1 MEIPWPNCPVEH
13 PEREASKIRHTAKH
27 YTDVQKKTQKEKSKT
42 NFQSK
47 KKTRLTK
54 PDIRGKEPQIL
65 TRTAADGIETGT
77 MIMKRMVKNVF
88 SVMMMMALAIV
99 CVTSF
104 TSCGGDDDEIGI
116 TPVDGG
122 GTETVDIDYDYI
134 IPCTNWRASVDEV
147 RLWMKGSKFEEAPDL
162 SNGVNVIGFRTPD
175 DKYSVVYYFNGNN
188 MGLSMSSVTY
198 RWYNMKDFEAWKDYT
213 EKMYKVTLEKKEE
226 TEGDLAYGCN
236 TYVNGRYCA
245 IMGYIDSYFKQFVA
259 IYGTAEK

>member
-1 MEIPWPNCPVEH
+1 M
-13 PEREASKIRHTAKH
+13 
-27 YTDVQKKTQKEKSKT
+27 
-42 NFQSK
+42 FK
-47 KKTRLTK
+47 KKLRKKSRRQTYKAKRRHGSQNPIFVGKSQITTK
-54 PDIRGKEPQIL
+54 
-65 TRTAADGIETGT
+65 TAADGIETGT
-77 MIMKRMVKNVF
+77 MIMKQMVKNLF

-188 MGLSMSSVTY
+188 MGLSMSSV
-198 RWYNMKDFEAWKDYT
+198 
-213 EKMYKVTLEKKEE
+213 
-226 TEGDLAYGCN
+226 
-236 TYVNGRYCA
+236 
-245 IMGYIDSYFKQFVA
+245 
-259 IYGTAEK
+259 IY

>member
-1 MEIPWPNCPVEH
+1 M
-13 PEREASKIRHTAKH
+13 
-27 YTDVQKKTQKEKSKT
+27 
-42 NFQSK
+42 FK
-47 KKTRLTK
+47 KKLRKKSRRQTYKAKRRHGSQNPIFVGKSQITTK
-54 PDIRGKEPQIL
+54 
-65 TRTAADGIETGT
+65 TAADGIETGT
-77 MIMKRMVKNVF
+77 MIMKQMVKNLF

-188 MGLSMSSVTY
+188 MGLSMSSVIY
-198 RWYNMKDFEAWKDYT
+198 RWYDMKDFEAWKDYT

>member
-1 MEIPWPNCPVEH
+1 M
-13 PEREASKIRHTAKH
+13 K
-27 YTDVQKKTQKEKSKT
+27 
-42 NFQSK
+42 
-47 KKTRLTK
+47 
-54 PDIRGKEPQIL
+54 QI
-65 TRTAADGIETGT
+65 
-77 MIMKRMVKNVF
+77 VKNLV
-88 SVMMMMALAIV
+88 SVLMMMAMAIV
-99 CVTSF
+99 CTTSF

-116 TPVDGG
+116 VREQGG
-122 GTETVDIDYDYI
+122 GVETVDIDFDYV

-147 RLWMKGSKFEEAPDL
+147 RQWMKGSKFEEAPDL

-175 DKYSVVYYFNGNN
+175 DKYSVLYYFNGNN
-188 MGLSMSSVTY
+188 MGLSMSSVIY
-198 RWYNMKDFEAWKDYT
+198 RWYNMKDFEAWKNYT